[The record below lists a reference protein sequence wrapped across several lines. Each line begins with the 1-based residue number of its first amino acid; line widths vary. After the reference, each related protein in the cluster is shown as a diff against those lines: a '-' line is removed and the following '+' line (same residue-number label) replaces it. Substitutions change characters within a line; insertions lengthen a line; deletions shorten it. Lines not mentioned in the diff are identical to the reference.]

1 MKVQTSIIAFL
12 LILKLSAQVDSTSID
27 LPKIDEKKSFLKSS
41 VVPISLIG
49 AGLFVN
55 YSGGTFGKENL
66 QEEIQNG
73 LNGFETS
80 FDDFLFATPAIVMYG
95 ADLLK
100 IESKNDAFTQTKYL
114 GIALVANGAL
124 TYGLKKITNEERP
137 NGEAD
142 SFPSGHTSMAFVM
155 ATILHREF
163 NDSNKWIAYSG
174 YFLATGTA
182 ALRVMNNEHWV
193 SDVFVGAGIGMLVA
207 DLVYRIEPLK
217 NWQPFKEKQ
226 WKAMVSPSFQDNTM
240 GLYANLQF

>member
-1 MKVQTSIIAFL
+1 VKIQTLIIAFL
-12 LILKLSAQVDSTSID
+12 SILKLSAQVDSSSVD
-27 LPKIDEKKSFLKSS
+27 LPKIDSKKSFLKSS

-55 YSGGTFGKENL
+55 YSDGTFGKENL
-66 QEEIQNG
+66 QEDIQNG

-80 FDDFLFATPAIVMYG
+80 FDDFLFATPALVMYG

-114 GIALVANGAL
+114 GIALLANGAI
-124 TYGLKKITNEERP
+124 TYSLKKLTNEERP

-155 ATILHREF
+155 ATVLHREF

-193 SDVFVGAGIGMLVA
+193 SDVLVGAGIGMLVA

-226 WKAMVSPSFQDNTM
+226 WKAMLSPTFEDNTM